1 MKKEKK
7 ILVLG
12 SNGLVGNAL
21 KRSEYFNS
29 HFLIHYSTRDE
40 ADLTDIEQVRRVFK
54 NIDPDIII
62 NCAGKVGGILA
73 NSTEKFDFLYE
84 NLKITLN
91 IFEMIKRKE
100 NITLIN
106 FGSSA
111 IYPKNAPNPLKEEY
125 LMTGELEP
133 SNSSYSLSKIVGIEL
148 AKNINKEG
156 VNIVNLIPS
165 NLYGPSDNFDFLKS
179 HVVPGL
185 VAKLHNAKIN
195 NDKDYTVWGSGTP
208 LREFLFVDDLVTA
221 IELIIKKNI
230 TKFDVINIGSG
241 EEISI
246 RMLAEA
252 VKAVVGFSG
261 DLIFDDSKPDGINR
275 KVLDSSIIRSHA
287 WLPSYDLKLGLQ
299 KTYDW
304 YILNNGN
311 E

>member
-73 NSTEKFDFLYE
+73 NSIEKFDFLYE

>member
-73 NSTEKFDFLYE
+73 NSIEKFDFLYE

-111 IYPKNAPNPLKEEY
+111 IYPKNAPNPLREEY

>member
-73 NSTEKFDFLYE
+73 NSIEKFDFLYE

-91 IFEMIKRKE
+91 IFEMIKRKK

-261 DLIFDDSKPDGINR
+261 NLIFDDSKPDGINR

>member
-73 NSTEKFDFLYE
+73 NSIEKFDFLYE

-91 IFEMIKRKE
+91 IFEMIKRKK

-246 RMLAEA
+246 RMLSEA

>member
-73 NSTEKFDFLYE
+73 NSIEKFDFLYE

-91 IFEMIKRKE
+91 ILEMIKRKE

-261 DLIFDDSKPDGINR
+261 NLIFDDSKPDGINR

>member
-73 NSTEKFDFLYE
+73 NSIEKFDFLYE

-261 DLIFDDSKPDGINR
+261 NLIFDDSKPDGINR

>member
-40 ADLTDIEQVRRVFK
+40 ADLTDIEQVRGVFK

-73 NSTEKFDFLYE
+73 NSIEKFDFLYE

-111 IYPKNAPNPLKEEY
+111 IYPKNAPNPLREEY

-261 DLIFDDSKPDGINR
+261 NLIFDDSKPDGINR

>member
-73 NSTEKFDFLYE
+73 NSIEKFDFLYE

-111 IYPKNAPNPLKEEY
+111 IYPKNAPNPLREEY

-261 DLIFDDSKPDGINR
+261 NLIFDDSKPDGINR

>member
-261 DLIFDDSKPDGINR
+261 NLIFDDSKPDGINR